1 MFGVHLNK
9 EKSLTEKK
17 SLIFS
22 TNSKTL
28 SWSKHHGW
36 TSVQSITDDSK
47 GPKSECREVS
57 EVRTKTLCLSISFKQ
72 N

>member
-9 EKSLTEKK
+9 RKSLTGKK
-17 SLIFS
+17 PLNFS

-36 TSVQSITDDSK
+36 TTVQSIPDNSK
-47 GPKSECREVS
+47 GPKSEYREEVS
-57 EVRTKTLCLSISFKQ
+57 EVCTNTLLVLNRTKI
-72 N
+72 